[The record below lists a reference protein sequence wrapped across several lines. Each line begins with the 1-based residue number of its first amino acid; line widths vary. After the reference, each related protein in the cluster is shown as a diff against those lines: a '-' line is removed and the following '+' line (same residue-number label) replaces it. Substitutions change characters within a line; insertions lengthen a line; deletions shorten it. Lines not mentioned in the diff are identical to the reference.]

1 MQIYT
6 HFSFCGSFFLVSSI
20 YFVCAY
26 VCACMRVSVCAPV
39 PSCSTYICK
48 GGLLDH
54 GWRMIRGLEDDMQAC
69 TLFITTSARTHT
81 HTRTKPLHTHTQN
94 PSTSPTKPL
103 DSPGLVEKGEH
114 QGGVELWTE
123 PRVSPPQVVCFYRVR
138 PDWGQCVFLSKG
150 KAGKPV
156 ALKKRGLMGNQYKMR
171 QGSRRAF
178 HCTPIH
184 YVHFSMVDDKRI

>member
-1 MQIYT
+1 MCVHACVWACARLFHLALHI
-6 HFSFCGSFFLVSSI
+6 
-20 YFVCAY
+20 FVKV
-26 VCACMRVSVCAPV
+26 VCWTMAD
-39 PSCSTYICK
+39 
-48 GGLLDH
+48 GWFG
-54 GWRMIRGLEDDMQAC
+54 GWRMTCRRAHSLLLHQHGH
-69 TLFITTSARTHT
+69 THT
-81 HTRTKPLHTHTQN
+81 HAPNPSTHTHTQN